1 MISEVDLIAP
11 CPVKGCRN
19 NQISYRWRHSHC
31 GGYEKLTN
39 QGKIYCLRCG
49 TVGLIADWSFNCGE
63 HDSRE
68 ASVKEVCH
76 ILSVMSQLNTKYQQF
91 FSLLM
96 IKVLQ
101 QFKIAGEF

>member
-1 MISEVDLIAP
+1 MISEVDLIAS

-19 NQISYRWRHSHC
+19 NATPIRWRHSHC

-76 ILSVMSQLNTKYQQF
+76 ILSVMSSFDTKNQKF
-91 FSLLM
+91 FSSLM
-96 IKVLQ
+96 PKVLE

>member
-11 CPVKGCRN
+11 CLVEGCRN
-19 NQISYRWRHSHC
+19 NRTSYRWRHSNC

-39 QGKIYCLRCG
+39 QGKIYCLKCG
-49 TVGLIADWSFNCGE
+49 TQGLIADWSFNCGE
-63 HDSRE
+63 HDSRK

-76 ILSVMSQLNTKYQQF
+76 ILSVMSQLNTKYEQF
-91 FSLLM
+91 LSSLM
-96 IKVLQ
+96 PKVLQ